1 MAFSKADNFEMTL
14 MFVEDKERKLI
25 SEIIQKLPAS
35 IKE

>member
-1 MAFSKADNFEMTL
+1 

-25 SEIIQKLPAS
+25 GEIIQKLPAS